1 MTNNLKYIII
11 PALAGI
17 MFASCNNTPQGPT
30 QAELDAKVEAKV
42 KEETDKMKANC
53 DAQIMQAAQLK
64 KDSILVKM
72 GKMKAPAPAPKSTT
86 TKTTTTKTTT
96 TKTEPVK
103 TEPVKVEPKG
113 LKQLSDQNKK
123 GEGKQGG
130 LKGLSDQSKTK
141 ENESK
146 GNTKGGLK
154 SLSDQKK

>member
-72 GKMKAPAPAPKSTT
+72 GKMKAPAPTPKSTT

-146 GNTKGGLK
+146 EI
-154 SLSDQKK
+154 QKVD

>member
-30 QAELDAKVEAKV
+30 QAEMDAKVEAKV

-72 GKMKAPAPAPKSTT
+72 GKMKAPAPAPKPTT

-96 TKTEPVK
+96 TKIEPVK
-103 TEPVKVEPKG
+103 TEPVKAPPTIGNGKPKMG
-113 LKQLSDQNKK
+113 GGNPNEV
-123 GEGKQGG
+123 GNGKPKIGTP
-130 LKGLSDQSKTK
+130 KDA
-141 ENESK
+141 N
-146 GNTKGGLK
+146 GNTDETKIGNGKPKMGGK
-154 SLSDQKK
+154 